1 MTLALPR
8 LYAIVDA
15 QQIQTGPGMARHPA
29 EIADALLAA
38 GVRLI
43 QYRDKKANARELY
56 AGAIR
61 LAGSVQRAGGTLIVN
76 DRTDVALAMGAEG
89 VHLGQEDLPAAS
101 ARSILPKSA
110 IIGLSTHSVAQVEAA
125 DREPV
130 DYIAFGPIFAT
141 GSKENPDPVVGLSG
155 LANARKV
162 TQKPLVAIGGITLQN
177 ARSVIDAGANSVAV
191 IGALLSAPDVGEQ
204 ARKFLAMLGA

>member
-15 QQIQTGPGMARHPA
+15 QQIQTGPGTARHPA
-29 EIADALLAA
+29 EITDTLLAA

-61 LAGSVQRAGGTLIVN
+61 LTGNIQRAGGTLIVN
-76 DRTDVALAMGAEG
+76 DRADVALAMGAEG

-101 ARSILPKSA
+101 ARSILPKGV
-110 IIGLSTHSVAQVEAA
+110 IIGLSTHSIAQVKAA
-125 DREPV
+125 DRELV

-155 LANARKV
+155 LTEARKV

-177 ARSVIDAGANSVAV
+177 ARSVIHAGANSVAV

-204 ARKFLAMLGA
+204 ARKFLAILGG

>member
-1 MTLALPR
+1 MDLWLPR
-8 LYAIVDA
+8 FYAIVDVTQLA
-15 QQIQTGPGMARHPA
+15 SRSPA
-29 EIADALLAA
+29 EATDSLLAA

-56 AGAIR
+56 AGALT
-61 LAGSVQRAGGTLIVN
+61 LAERIQRAGGTLIVN
-76 DRTDVALAMGAEG
+76 DRADVALAVGADG
-89 VHLGQEDLPAAS
+89 AHLGQEDFPATS
-101 ARSILPKSA
+101 ARSILPKGA

-141 GSKENPDPVVGLSG
+141 SSKENPDPVVGLPG
-155 LANARKV
+155 LAEARKV

-204 ARKFLAMLGA
+204 ARKFLAILGG

>member
-15 QQIQTGPGMARHPA
+15 QQIQTGPGTARHPA

-56 AGAIR
+56 AGVIR
-61 LAGSVQRAGGTLIVN
+61 LAGSTQRAGGTLIVN
-76 DRTDVALAMGAEG
+76 DRTDVALAIGADG

-110 IIGLSTHSVAQVEAA
+110 IIGLSTHSVAQIEAA

-155 LANARKV
+155 LTEARKV

-177 ARSVIDAGANSVAV
+177 ARSVLNAGANSVAV
-191 IGALLSAPDVGEQ
+191 IGSLLSAPDVGEQ
-204 ARKFLAMLGA
+204 ARKFLEILGG